1 MLVTSVI
8 CWTSLKSLIGYVIGY
23 SGIGESI
30 LIIIGGTSV
39 SETTVEVD
47 RDKHAEIKR
56 SY

>member
-1 MLVTSVI
+1 
-8 CWTSLKSLIGYVIGY
+8 VIGY